1 MAHLHTSP
9 CDGFAAGARGSA
21 SRGGRS
27 GVVAF
32 RAEQFVLG
40 ASYVPD
46 FRPGPGGDVISLRR
60 LYAELAP
67 AGCDGRHPFI
77 DRYRF
82 AHDGRRVVQVGAGVL
97 GGNSWLRLR
106 QSGTDLVVEADTGA
120 HPDAAVYRPVLV
132 LRGVGLAQIVPQNF
146 DPPLRLGGSLVR
158 AEHGTGRRGRT
169 PVHPPQRDG
178 APCAAAA

>member
-9 CDGFAAGARGSA
+9 RDDFAAGARASA

-77 DRYRF
+77 DRCRF
-82 AHDGRRVVQVGAGVL
+82 ARDGQRVVQVGAGVL

-106 QSGTDLVVEADTGA
+106 QSGTDLVVEADTGVK
-120 HPDAAVYRPVLV
+120 PDTAVYRPVLV
-132 LRGVGLAQIVPQNF
+132 LRGVALAQIVPQNF

-158 AEHGTGRRGRT
+158 AERGTRRRGRMQ
-169 PVHPPQRDG
+169 VRPPHRDER
-178 APCAAAA
+178 ACAVA

>member
-9 CDGFAAGARGSA
+9 CGVFAAGARGSA

-32 RAEQFVLG
+32 QGAQFVLG

-46 FRPGPGGDVISLRR
+46 FRPGLGGDVISLRR

-77 DRYRF
+77 DRCRL
-82 AHDGRRVVQVGAGVL
+82 ARDGLRVVQVGAGVL

-106 QSGTDLVVEADTGA
+106 QSGADLMVEADTGA
-120 HPDAAVYRPVLV
+120 KPNGAVYRPVLV
-132 LRGVGLAQIVPQNF
+132 LRGVRLAQIVPQNF
-146 DPPLRLGGSLVR
+146 DPPLRLGGTLVR
-158 AEHGTGRRGRT
+158 AERAAHRVRAQTHLPRREER
-169 PVHPPQRDG
+169 
-178 APCAAAA
+178 ACAAAA